1 VLHAR
6 TELVL
11 TLELRRDRVR
21 ISVRDHSTAPE
32 TLRHYRAD
40 ALTGRGLGVVVLA
53 LLLGHVSH
61 LSDALGRRSCAAVGP
76 RMVAPA
82 GLVLLCRG

>member
-1 VLHAR
+1 
-6 TELVL
+6 
-11 TLELRRDRVR
+11 
-21 ISVRDHSTAPE
+21 
-32 TLRHYRAD
+32 
-40 ALTGRGLGVVVLA
+40 VVVLA

-61 LSDALGRRSCAAVGP
+61 LSGARGRRSCAAVGP